1 MSADA
6 MNPTRQGTRGMTG
19 SVGSA
24 GSRTV
29 GTSAPPQLSSDELA
43 AALDWYAKMVL
54 ARRFEEEAERGFR
67 RGKIGGY
74 LHVYSGQEAGA
85 AGFLSGLRS
94 DDIFFTSY
102 RDHAHSLV
110 PGVPPGAGAAG
121 HYGKDTGVAKGNGGW
136 V

>member
-6 MNPTRQGTRGMTG
+6 MKPTRQGTRGMTG

-67 RGKIGGY
+67 RGKIGGL
-74 LHVYSGQEAGA
+74 LHRFNSPEALA
-85 AGFLSGLRS
+85 PRVFVVLAS
-94 DDIFFTSY
+94 DRHFFPSY
-102 RDHAHSLV
+102 HHHA
-110 PGVPPGAGAAG
+110 PWTCPA
-121 HYGKDTGVAKGNGGW
+121 
-136 V
+136 

>member
-67 RGKIGGY
+67 RGKIGGF
-74 LHVYSGQEAGA
+74 LHVFSGQEAA
-85 AGFLSGLRS
+85 APGVLFGVRSGEN
-94 DDIFFTSY
+94 FFTSHPP
-102 RDHAHSLV
+102 HAHS
-110 PGVPPGAGAAG
+110 PFRGGPPRAGSAG
-121 HYGKDTGVAKGNGGW
+121 SFLENTPRAHRRH
-136 V
+136 